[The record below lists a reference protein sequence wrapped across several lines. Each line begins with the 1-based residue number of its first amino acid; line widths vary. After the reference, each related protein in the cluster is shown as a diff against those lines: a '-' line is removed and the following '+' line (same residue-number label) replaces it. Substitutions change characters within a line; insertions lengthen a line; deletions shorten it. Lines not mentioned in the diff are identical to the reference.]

1 MAESEA
7 LGMPYAAGRGDMRS
21 ESPCVRSG
29 HRVRRAFVG
38 LLGVAFTLWFT
49 NSLFHCETSPTGF
62 VYFRDVRVSDGV
74 VSFNPEWTMT
84 IGYVSDYSW
93 RVEGDCLYLRLY
105 MSYFDGGP
113 LLEPFTNPPKRVSI
127 PGGQMYSV
135 NPLGRVSIDAGR
147 PLRQVVVVG
156 EGKKAVLWERGSPP
170 REGPLGPSDLGEDGD
185 GRGRA
190 HE

>member
-29 HRVRRAFVG
+29 HRVRRALVG

-93 RVEGDCLYLRLY
+93 RVEGDRLYLTYYGSYLSSY
-105 MSYFDGGP
+105 LPMSVLDR
-113 LLEPFTNPPKRVSI
+113 TNVRT
-127 PGGQMYSV
+127 
-135 NPLGRVSIDAGR
+135 GRRINWIILVCEEGEFLWWEADPSAPGR
-147 PLRQVVVVG
+147 PDLP
-156 EGKKAVLWERGSPP
+156 KAY
-170 REGPLGPSDLGEDGD
+170 
-185 GRGRA
+185 
-190 HE
+190 

>member
-1 MAESEA
+1 M
-7 LGMPYAAGRGDMRS
+7 MS

-29 HRVRRAFVG
+29 HRVRRALVG
-38 LLGVAFTLWFT
+38 LHGVAFTLWFT

-105 MSYFDGGP
+105 MS
-113 LLEPFTNPPKRVSI
+113 I
-127 PGGQMYSV
+127 PRGQMYSV

-156 EGKKAVLWERGSPP
+156 EGKKAVLWEQGSPP

>member
-1 MAESEA
+1 
-7 LGMPYAAGRGDMRS
+7 MRS

-29 HRVRRAFVG
+29 HRVRRALVG

-74 VSFNPEWTMT
+74 VSSNPEWTMT

-127 PGGQMYSV
+127 
-135 NPLGRVSIDAGR
+135 DAGR

-156 EGKKAVLWERGSPP
+156 GGRKAVLWEQGSPP

>member
-1 MAESEA
+1 
-7 LGMPYAAGRGDMRS
+7 MRS

-29 HRVRRAFVG
+29 HRVRRALVG

-74 VSFNPEWTMT
+74 VSFSPEWTMT

-113 LLEPFTNPPKRVSI
+113 LLEPFTNPPKKVSI
-127 PGGQMYSV
+127 PRETLIYSRRSAPQGPPGQ
-135 NPLGRVSIDAGR
+135 A
-147 PLRQVVVVG
+147 
-156 EGKKAVLWERGSPP
+156 
-170 REGPLGPSDLGEDGD
+170 REGALWHDI
-185 GRGRA
+185 RR
-190 HE
+190 

>member
-29 HRVRRAFVG
+29 HRVRRALVG

-127 PGGQMYSV
+127 PRGQMYSV

-156 EGKKAVLWERGSPP
+156 EGKKAVLWEQGSPP

-185 GRGRA
+185 GREGS
-190 HE
+190 